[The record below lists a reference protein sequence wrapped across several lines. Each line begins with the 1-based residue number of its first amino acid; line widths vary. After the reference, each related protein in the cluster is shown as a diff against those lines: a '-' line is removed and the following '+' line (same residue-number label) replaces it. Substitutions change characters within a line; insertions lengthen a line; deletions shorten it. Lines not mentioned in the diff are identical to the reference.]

1 MQKRASETPTTV
13 FLPKI
18 ASNVHTLFLFGL
30 GEREGLGTVQPTFLS
45 LHTAPAS
52 QVLRSHMPD
61 TMLSSVHTA
70 SPKTSLKLT

>member
-1 MQKRASETPTTV
+1 MGMQKRASETPTAA

-30 GEREGLGTVQPTFLS
+30 GEREGLGTVQRTFLS

-52 QVLRSHMPD
+52 QVLRSC
-61 TMLSSVHTA
+61 
-70 SPKTSLKLT
+70 LTLCLALYTLLALRHL